1 MKQLTVKLMF
11 AQFLL
16 WSNLGL
22 LWAQQDLNAGQVPA
36 DNTRVNKRD
45 RNQTESTADQQ
56 QENASDRELVRQI
69 RRALVRDKSLSSE
82 AHNVKVIAQNGTV
95 TLKGP
100 VESEPE
106 KLAVE
111 AKARQIAGV
120 DKVTSEIQVV
130 LK

>member
-69 RRALVRDKSLSSE
+69 RRALVRDKFLSSE

-95 TLKGP
+95 TLKGS
-100 VESEPE
+100 VESEQE

>member
-100 VESEPE
+100 VESEQE